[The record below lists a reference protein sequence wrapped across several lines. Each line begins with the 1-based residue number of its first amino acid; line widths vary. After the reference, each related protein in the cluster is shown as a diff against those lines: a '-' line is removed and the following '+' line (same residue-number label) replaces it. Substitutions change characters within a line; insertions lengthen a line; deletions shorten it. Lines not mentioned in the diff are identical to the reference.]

1 MEQPTQPIDLEGSPQ
16 SGPVVYAGFLNRL
29 LAYIIDAII
38 LSFALGIL
46 WFIMFAVLG
55 VNTAF
60 FEDLE
65 NPDDF
70 GAQMMAGGVIFAA
83 SIGSVVVTWLYYAVM
98 ESGNNQATLGKMV
111 LNLKVTDMNGEPI
124 SFARATGR
132 YFGKILSGAILYIGY
147 IMIAF
152 TDKKQGLHDMIANC
166 LVIKK

>member
-1 MEQPTQPIDLEGSPQ
+1 MEQPTQPIDLENSPQ
-16 SGPVVYAGFLNRL
+16 SGPVIFAGFLNRL

-46 WFIMFAVLG
+46 WFILFAILG
-55 VNTAF
+55 VNTGL

-65 NPDDF
+65 NSEDIA
-70 GAQMMAGGVIFAA
+70 AQLMAGSVFFAA
-83 SIGSVVVTWLYYAVM
+83 SIGSVVVSWLYYAVM
-98 ESGNNQATLGKMV
+98 ESGNNQATLGKMA